1 MFDIV
6 DGISARMRAHGH
18 APGSAVEMV
27 SHIEVE
33 DSTPGRVR
41 LHWKAASRITGAL
54 TGVGSRIMEG
64 VVRRMTSQ
72 FWQNFA
78 DRVAREPA

>member
-1 MFDIV
+1 
-6 DGISARMRAHGH
+6 
-18 APGSAVEMV
+18 
-27 SHIEVE
+27 
-33 DSTPGRVR
+33 VR
-41 LHWKAASRITGAL
+41 LRWKAASRITGAL